1 MSEETV
7 TTSTYI
13 TAEGKKVRKVKKK
26 RVTIEEG
33 GLNGSR
39 RESEVEITELS
50 TTMNEPTTTT
60 RKEVCHLLFN
70 ICLPLPLVTEKMMT
84 DPFLAV

>member
-1 MSEETV
+1 MSEQETV

-26 RVTIEEG
+26 KVTIDEG
-33 GLNGSR
+33 GANGSR

-50 TTMNEPTTTT
+50 TTMNEPETTSTSTSSTT
-60 RKEVCHLLFN
+60 RKEVNQMVL
-70 ICLPLPLVTEKMMT
+70 
-84 DPFLAV
+84 

>member
-1 MSEETV
+1 MSEQETV

-33 GLNGSR
+33 SLNGSR

-50 TTMNEPTTTT
+50 TTMNEPSESTTK
-60 RKEVCHLLFN
+60 REV
-70 ICLPLPLVTEKMMT
+70 T
-84 DPFLAV
+84 

>member
-1 MSEETV
+1 MSEQESV

-33 GLNGSR
+33 SLNGSR

-50 TTMNEPTTTT
+50 TTMNEPSESTTK
-60 RKEVCHLLFN
+60 REV
-70 ICLPLPLVTEKMMT
+70 T
-84 DPFLAV
+84 

>member
-1 MSEETV
+1 MSEQETV

-33 GLNGSR
+33 SLNGSR

-50 TTMNEPTTTT
+50 TTMNEPSESTSK
-60 RKEVCHLLFN
+60 REV
-70 ICLPLPLVTEKMMT
+70 T
-84 DPFLAV
+84 

>member
-26 RVTIEEG
+26 KVTIEG
-33 GLNGSR
+33 DLNGSR

-50 TTMNEPTTTT
+50 TTMNEDSSGAGS
-60 RKEVCHLLFN
+60 RARSAEV
-70 ICLPLPLVTEKMMT
+70 
-84 DPFLAV
+84 

>member
-1 MSEETV
+1 MSEQETV

-26 RVTIEEG
+26 RVTIDEG
-33 GLNGSR
+33 GADGSR

-50 TTMNEPTTTT
+50 TTMNDPDMTTTSTT
-60 RKEVCHLLFN
+60 RKEVIISKCCQNVSDRNFYR
-70 ICLPLPLVTEKMMT
+70 
-84 DPFLAV
+84 

>member
-1 MSEETV
+1 MSEEV

-33 GLNGSR
+33 SLNGSR

-50 TTMNEPTTTT
+50 TTMNEPSESTTK
-60 RKEVCHLLFN
+60 REV
-70 ICLPLPLVTEKMMT
+70 T
-84 DPFLAV
+84 